1 MKLYDCTVA
10 PSPRRVR
17 IFAAEKGLDLA
28 KVEVDLIGGEN
39 LLPEFLKINP
49 RGIVPTLELDD
60 GTRIDEVVAICR
72 YLEALHPAPC
82 LMGSDPLAQAVIES
96 RTRHMELD
104 GFLSVANVFRNSSP
118 AFAKRGLPGI
128 ADEVPAIPA
137 LVDRGVAG
145 IGRFFR
151 MLESYLSNNS
161 FVAGETYS
169 IADITA
175 FAVVDFAGWVQQPI
189 PAGNTSTR
197 KWYETVAAR
206 PSSKA

>member
-17 IFAAEKGLDLA
+17 IFAAEKGLDLQ

-39 LLPEFLKINP
+39 LQPEFLKINP
-49 RGIVPTLELDD
+49 RGVVPTLELDN

-72 YLEALHPAPC
+72 YLEALQPVPA
-82 LMGSDPLAQAVIES
+82 LMGTDPLTQAVIES

-118 AFAKRGLPGI
+118 DFAKRGLPGI
-128 ADEVPAIPA
+128 AEEVPAIPA

-151 MLESYLSNNS
+151 MLEEYLSKTT
-161 FVAGETYS
+161 FVAGNDYS

-175 FAVVDFAGWVQQPI
+175 LTVVDFAGWVQQPI
-189 PAGNTSTR
+189 PSANAATR
-197 KWYETVAAR
+197 KWYEIVSAR
-206 PSSKA
+206 SSAKA

>member
-17 IFAAEKGLDLA
+17 IFAAEKGLDLQ

-39 LLPEFLKINP
+39 LKPEFLGINP
-49 RGIVPTLELDD
+49 RGVVPALELDD

-72 YLEALHPAPC
+72 YLEALHPAPP
-82 LMGSDPLAQAVIES
+82 LMGTDPLTRAVIES

-118 AFAKRGLPGI
+118 GFAKRGLPGI
-128 ADEVPAIPA
+128 VEEVPAIPA
-137 LVDRGVAG
+137 LVDRGTAG

-151 MLESYLSNNS
+151 MLEDYLSKTTY
-161 FVAGETYS
+161 VAGNDYS

-175 FAVVDFAGWVQQPI
+175 LTVVDFAGWVEQPI
-189 PAGNTSTR
+189 PSANTNTR
-197 KWYETVAAR
+197 RWYESVASR
-206 PSSKA
+206 PSAKA